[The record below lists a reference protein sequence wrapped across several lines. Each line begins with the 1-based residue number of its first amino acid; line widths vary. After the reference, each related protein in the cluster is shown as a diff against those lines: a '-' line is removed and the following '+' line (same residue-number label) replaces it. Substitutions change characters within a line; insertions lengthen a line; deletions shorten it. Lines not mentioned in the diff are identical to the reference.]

1 MLAGQLDRIIS
12 ASRLPNVD
20 VQIVSLD
27 APQTDPQ
34 GHSFVIRD
42 DRMVTVETTHAEVVV
57 TDPRDVALY
66 IDKFERFASGAISGD
81 AMRDML
87 SRIRDDFLREQEID

>member
-20 VQIVSLD
+20 VQIVCLD
-27 APQTDPQ
+27 VPQSDVP

-42 DRMVTVETTHAEVVV
+42 DRMVTVETTHAELVV

-66 IDKFERFASGAISGD
+66 VDKFERFASGALSGD
-81 AMRDML
+81 AMRAML
-87 SRIRDDFLREQEID
+87 SGMRDDFLREQEIG